1 MRYYGDS
8 IPDMTQIYPE
18 GFRTFDE
25 GDIYSDEEYE
35 DANDFPYL
43 PKIEEDLPF

>member
-8 IPDMTQIYPE
+8 VPDMTQLYPE

-25 GDIYSDEEYE
+25 DDIYPDGVYE
-35 DANDFPYL
+35 DANGFLCL
-43 PKIEEDLPF
+43 PEIEEDLPF